1 MARRLVLDVGDD
13 DLPDVWALSTD
24 LDPVPLVFRLNDRLG
39 WSLGR
44 SGDWIRRLP
53 NGNYAHALFRFEDGP
68 RSYAL
73 LWNAPHEVELNQPV
87 APTELSLFG
96 ELEADPSAS
105 LFVRRPRGINAFLV
119 FDPPL
124 SSQEIVGL
132 QSQLNDVPGLLGC
145 NPRTSLTPN
154 EHAQFV
160 FEPLKDS
167 DL

>member
-1 MARRLVLDVGDD
+1 LARRLVLDVGDD
-13 DLPDVWALSTD
+13 ALPEVWALSTD

-44 SGDWIRRLP
+44 SGDWVRDLSSGRF
-53 NGNYAHALFRFEDGP
+53 AHALFRFEDGP

-73 LWNAPHEVELNQPV
+73 LWNAPHEASLTTPQPE
-87 APTELSLFG
+87 APGLFG
-96 ELEADPSAS
+96 ELEADPSAQ

-132 QSQLNDVPGLLGC
+132 QRHLNDVPGLLGC